1 MRAVTFQ
8 GPEVVRVDDVA
19 EPELVD
25 PTDAIVRI
33 EASGVCGSDLHIYHG
48 RVKIEPGFTIGHE
61 YVGTV
66 TAVGDEVRDLAVG
79 DRVLGC
85 FQTACGHC
93 FFCRRGLFHKCDSS
107 RTFGHGAALGSLQGT
122 QAEQALV
129 PSADLVLR
137 KVPAGMSDEVA
148 LFAGDVM
155 GTGYHAAA
163 ESGLQPGDSA
173 AVLGLG
179 PVGLC
184 AVQAALAVGA
194 AHVIAI
200 DTVPERLAMAESFG
214 AQAVHLT
221 EQDPKAAVRE
231 ATEGRGVDACIDA
244 VGDPR
249 ALELA
254 IRLTRKCGTVQTI
267 GVYAERCEVHMG
279 LLWIKA
285 LNVCSGHA
293 NVIGHVDQVLEL
305 MSSGRLD
312 PSALVT
318 HHMKLE
324 DAPEAYALYDRREAL
339 KIVLQ
344 P

>member
-8 GPEVVRVDDVA
+8 APEVVRVEDVP
-19 EPELVD
+19 EPELAE

-33 EASGVCGSDLHIYHG
+33 QASGVCGSDLHIYHG

-66 TAVGDEVRDLAVG
+66 TAVGDEVRKVSVG

-85 FQTACGHC
+85 FQSACGHC
-93 FFCRRGLFHKCDSS
+93 FFCERGLFHKCDSS
-107 RTFGHGAALGSLQGT
+107 RTFGHGATLGSLQGT

-137 KVPAGMSDEVA
+137 KVPEGMSDDVA

-163 ESGLQPGDSA
+163 ESGLQPGDTA

-184 AVQAALAVGA
+184 AVQAAFAMGA
-194 AHVIAI
+194 AHVVAV

-214 AQAVHLT
+214 AEPVHLT
-221 EQDPKAAVRE
+221 EQDPRAAARA

-254 IRLTRKCGTVQTI
+254 IRLTRKCGTVQAI

-279 LLWIKA
+279 LFWIKA
-285 LNVCSGHA
+285 MNMRSGHA
-293 NVIGHVDQVLEL
+293 NVIGHVDRVLEL
-305 MSSGRLD
+305 MADGRLD
-312 PSALVT
+312 PGPLVT
-318 HHMKLE
+318 HHMSLE
-324 DAPEAYALYDRREAL
+324 QAPEAYALYDRREAL